1 MAEASE
7 DYSTWLEVATNGA
20 DYVIPDATMDSSQSL
35 HRTPSFYYFPPNF
48 DYPDIAPGPSTGS
61 NQYSSMESL
70 ASTAVTSGTVHYK
83 GMLRRRN
90 DSGKWLDRHC
100 CIKDEKLLLYY
111 THTNTTPLSAL
122 PLIRAALELNVEK
135 SANQGHLVFTLK
147 PSSGQQKLQT
157 FGSVREGDYWSCIV
171 ALYEASQQ
179 SLKMSPETAE
189 KVQQAYKDARAPVSA
204 MNPIKLNI
212 RIKQCFFSPNMQK
225 SPLKPSRKLHQRE
238 PMLTTPYSKLTNRI
252 YSGMIDVKLDKEPWT
267 KYWCSVTDHY
277 FHIYQTASSQV
288 AIQVCMHVHICT
300 YKRI

>member
-1 MAEASE
+1 MYILLNNLCS
-7 DYSTWLEVATNGA
+7 
-20 DYVIPDATMDSSQSL
+20 I
-35 HRTPSFYYFPPNF
+35 H
-48 DYPDIAPGPSTGS
+48 STGH
-61 NQYSSMESL
+61 NKKTTNITISS
-70 ASTAVTSGTVHYK
+70 
-83 GMLRRRN
+83 
-90 DSGKWLDRHC
+90 
-100 CIKDEKLLLYY
+100 

-189 KVQQAYKDARAPVSA
+189 KVQQAYKDARAP
-204 MNPIKLNI
+204 
-212 RIKQCFFSPNMQK
+212 K

-277 FHIYQTASSQV
+277 FH
-288 AIQVCMHVHICT
+288 T
-300 YKRI
+300 Y